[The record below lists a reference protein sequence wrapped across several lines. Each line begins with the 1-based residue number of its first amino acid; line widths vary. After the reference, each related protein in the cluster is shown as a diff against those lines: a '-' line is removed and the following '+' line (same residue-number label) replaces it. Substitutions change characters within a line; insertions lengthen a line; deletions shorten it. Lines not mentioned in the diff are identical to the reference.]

1 MRSTALAARALALA
15 VFLAA
20 TAQAWAE
27 PRTPAPPNASVFF
40 PDLQDGATIPPTAII
55 RFGASGVTIT
65 PAGEKGMATGHHHL
79 LIDTDLPPLDQPI
92 PSDFNHL
99 HFGKG
104 QTQAEIKLPPGEHTL
119 QLLLGDH
126 AHVPHDPPV
135 MSGRITV
142 KVVDPAQAPADAEQ
156 AEGPPRTPA
165 PAGAKVGIA
174 EPADGA
180 TVPPTFTVK
189 LTLEGMEV
197 VPAGTQKPNS
207 GHHHL
212 LIDAPVPPLENEVP
226 SDFNHVHLGKG
237 QTEIQLT
244 LKPGPHTI
252 QALLADHQHVPHDP
266 PVMSQQIRI
275 TVADGKAAP
284 GEEAL
289 KRKPS
294 PPDAAVYFVY
304 PHNGETIYPTSTIR
318 FGLRNMGVAP
328 AGVAKANTG
337 HHHLIVDADTPP
349 LDEAIPSDL
358 NHLHFGAGQTEKRIT
373 LPPGKHTLQ
382 LILAD
387 EKHVPHD
394 PPVISEKIEVI
405 VVPGGGKRRKK

>member
-1 MRSTALAARALALA
+1 MSGRVLALAAILAFPALA
-15 VFLAA
+15 
-20 TAQAWAE
+20 WAD

-40 PDLQDGATIPPTAII
+40 PDLQDGSVIPPDAKI

-65 PAGEKGMATGHHHL
+65 PAGEKGPAAGHHHL
-79 LIDTDLPPLDQPI
+79 LIDTELPPLDQPI

-104 QTQAEIKLPPGEHTL
+104 QTEAEVKLPPGEHTL
-119 QLLLGDH
+119 QLLLGD
-126 AHVPHDPPV
+126 ASHVPHNPPV

-142 KVVDPAQAPADAEQ
+142 KVVDPAQGSAEAEQ
-156 AEGPPRTPA
+156 PEGPPRTPS
-165 PAGAKVGIA
+165 PPGAKVGIT

-189 LTLEGMEV
+189 LSIEGMEV
-197 VPAGTQKPNS
+197 APAGTQKLNS

-212 LIDAPVPPLENEVP
+212 LVDAPVPPLENEVP

-266 PVMSQQIRI
+266 PVMSAPIRV
-275 TVADGKAAP
+275 TVSEGKAAP

-328 AGVAKANTG
+328 AGVVKANTG
-337 HHHLIVDADTPP
+337 HHHLIVDADTPS

-394 PPVISEKIEVI
+394 PPVMSEKIEVI